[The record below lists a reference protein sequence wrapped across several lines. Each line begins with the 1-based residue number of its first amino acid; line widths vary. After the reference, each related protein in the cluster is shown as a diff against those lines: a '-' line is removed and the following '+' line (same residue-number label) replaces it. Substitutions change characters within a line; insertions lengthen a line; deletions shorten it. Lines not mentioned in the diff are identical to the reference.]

1 MGATSHC
8 SDDIVELEWVFC
20 GEKKKGSLESR
31 SLMYFLDGLEGKE

>member
-20 GEKKKGSLESR
+20 GEKKRKFGEQVPYVFFGR
-31 SLMYFLDGLEGKE
+31 FER